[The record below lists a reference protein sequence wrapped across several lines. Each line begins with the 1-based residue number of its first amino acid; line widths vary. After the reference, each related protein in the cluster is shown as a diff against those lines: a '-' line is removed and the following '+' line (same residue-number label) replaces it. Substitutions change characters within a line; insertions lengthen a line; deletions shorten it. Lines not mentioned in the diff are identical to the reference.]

1 MAMAS
6 VALISIPISRADL
19 YPHGTLE
26 TAIEELDV
34 THLCVR
40 TDVNQKDTI
49 TIAAM
54 KNAPGVTEDSPEFPF
69 DYLEIDLEPSA
80 ARQLAAEILAAAVRV
95 TRSDPSG
102 ARSDPRTVGGHPGRV
117 P

>member
-1 MAMAS
+1 MAIARIPL
-6 VALISIPISRADL
+6 VGIPISRADF

-26 TAIEELDV
+26 TAVEELDV

-40 TDVNQKDTI
+40 THVIRKDTI

-54 KNAPGVTEDSPEFPF
+54 KSAPAVAKDSPEFPF

-80 ARQLAAEILAAAVRV
+80 ARRLAAEILAAAVQV
-95 TRSDPSG
+95 TKEQP
-102 ARSDPRTVGGHPGRV
+102 
-117 P
+117 